1 MSLLAEVVVEEWL
14 NRQGYFTIRNIKIG
28 NDEIDLLAVR
38 PLSDGTLEQRHIE
51 VQASVQ
57 PIGYISRKNAKVVGT
72 EELTVSV
79 KEWVHK
85 KFDKENKQQQRA
97 SLGNGNWSRELVINR
112 VRSEKEVALINQQ
125 GINILHLADIV
136 KELRDM
142 NTVIKKA
149 SGADLLELVHLASH
163 DNREVPTESE
173 TFLAAE
179 AVLLS

>member
-14 NRQGYFTIRNIKIG
+14 NRQGYFTIRNIRIG

-38 PLSDGTLEQRHIE
+38 PLPNGSVEQRHIE

-57 PIGYISRKNAKVVGT
+57 PISYISRKNAKKVGA
-72 EELTVSV
+72 EELTASV

-97 SLGNGNWSRELVINR
+97 SLGTGNWSRELVINQ
-112 VRSEKEVALINQQ
+112 VKSEDEVALICQQ
-125 GINILHLADIV
+125 GINVLRLADIV

-142 NTVIKKA
+142 DTVVKKA
-149 SGADLLELVHLASH
+149 AGADLLELVHLASH
-163 DNREVPTESE
+163 DNQNAVEE
-173 TFLAAE
+173 TLLVAE
-179 AVLLS
+179 ATLSL